1 MILSGKV
8 CQLQQLPPPLFM
20 PVKSAVTPPAGHCKP
35 LPGEGVEAAMAVA
48 SIQTTPVNP
57 KGMETDTQY
66 YTLKVNTGF

>member
-1 MILSGKV
+1 
-8 CQLQQLPPPLFM
+8 M
-20 PVKSAVTPPAGHCKP
+20 PVRSAVTLPAGHCKP